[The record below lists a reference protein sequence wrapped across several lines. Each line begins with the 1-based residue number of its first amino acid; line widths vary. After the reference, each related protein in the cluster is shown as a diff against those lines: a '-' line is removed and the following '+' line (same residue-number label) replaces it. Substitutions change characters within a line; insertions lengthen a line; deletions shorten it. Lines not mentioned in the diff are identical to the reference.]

1 MTRDG
6 MAEFLE
12 RLGHRVVRDRRAY
25 WYDQRSRF
33 MAAIPHMSVLTP
45 DRDEQRRVMRAS
57 SALGVRHL
65 APVSGPGRMSF
76 AFTVDDPA
84 YDLTMLSGN
93 TRSKVRRGLKQCEV
107 SRMEPKEVRA
117 EGRGVNDDTIA
128 RLRFSHDVYDWNRY
142 WDAVEACPGAEVWGA
157 RIGGTLVAYMVI
169 LHVERCAEILIA
181 RSHSAALKHYP
192 NNALVFTAAQDLIR
206 RDDVDRIL
214 FGFESVDAS
223 VAGVD
228 AFKDSMGFRRW
239 PVRQYIGLHPLAER
253 ALGYAW
259 VRSTLQRVV
268 DRRRASEFW
277 RKVEGVLI
285 FHGSLADRS
294 ETEKEPAWTS

>member
-1 MTRDG
+1 MNRDG

-33 MAAIPHMSVLTP
+33 MAAIPHSVPMTP
-45 DRDEQRRVMRAS
+45 DRDEQRRVLRAS
-57 SALGVRHL
+57 GAIGIRHL
-65 APVSGPGRMSF
+65 APVTGPGRMSY
-76 AFTVDDPA
+76 AFIVDDPA
-84 YDLTMLSGN
+84 YDLGALSAN

-107 SRMEPKEVRA
+107 GRMDPKEVRA

-128 RLRFSHDVYDWNRY
+128 RLRFTHDVYDWNKY
-142 WDAVEACPGAEVWGA
+142 WDAVEAAPGAEVWGA
-157 RIGGTLVAYMVI
+157 RIGGTLVAYTVI
-169 LHVERCAEILIA
+169 LHVEGCAEILVA

-192 NNALVFTAAQDLIR
+192 NNALVFTAVHDLIR
-206 RDDVDRIL
+206 RDDVTRIL
-214 FGFESVDAS
+214 FGFESVDT
-223 VAGVD
+223 VTGVD
-228 AFKDSMGFRRW
+228 NFKDSMAFRRW

-259 VRSTLQRVV
+259 VRNTLHRVV
-268 DRRRASEFW
+268 EHRRASEFW

-285 FHGSLADRS
+285 FHGSLAERT
-294 ETEKEPAWTS
+294 EEEKEPVWTS